1 MSDSDD
7 ELFPTGG
14 ALDAVAGLGE
24 GPAALLTGRVLNGYV
39 VGERIGKGGMGQVF
53 RASRAD
59 ADFERTVAIKVVPAS
74 LASSELARRFR
85 TEVQILAK
93 LDHPAIAQL
102 YDAGTTE
109 EGWPYLV
116 MEHVAGRHVDAYCS
130 ERDLDV
136 EARVRLLRQIV
147 AAVRFAHARLVVH
160 RDLKP
165 SNVLVTSEGK
175 PKLLDFGIAKLLE
188 PDTPSQTVAHYPM
201 TPRYAS
207 PEQLLGA
214 DITIGSD
221 IYQLGLL
228 GLAVLG
234 EELPFPDSSLEDA
247 IRRAADGEDAVLSGA
262 VRSRIPPDLVAIID
276 RCLHANPDD
285 RYTDVNELHAD
296 LGRYLEGFPVEARK
310 GSRLYRF
317 DKLVRRNVPAT
328 LFATLAAVI
337 AVGGSTYYAINM
349 AEAREVAEARAETS
363 SRLLQAM
370 SSMIADTYS
379 ELIESRGTRDAG
391 DAQLEN
397 EPLRQVL
404 ERTNRL
410 IDSVTTEDPTIRA
423 ELLIL
428 QGKTNRE
435 LNRTDAALLQL
446 EQALALMRGSG
457 NARGEATALEELGRL
472 ALLEARTTDAEAYLA
487 EALEI
492 ADRDTLPAR
501 VEASIYSATVHLQ
514 TDLADREK
522 AYEYGLRAATLLE
535 ALPEGPGT
543 ELARV
548 YVELGRNDAYL
559 ERREGAREW
568 YRKAIDLYSE
578 LEGPRYRGLANAYS
592 GLAISHAQ
600 GGEYEEARRYFSREV
615 DIALANYGEFHVR
628 TAIGLTNLGIAL
640 NRLGEYDESLEIYL
654 RALRIVRQ
662 VSPDD
667 VSRLATIYTNLGNAY
682 VSLGRLEEATETF
695 NAGIAISRSDDAPRR
710 NLAFILNNAGQ
721 LLLDR
726 GRYDEA
732 NAQLRESL
740 AVKREVFGPD
750 NITTARTMLN
760 LVRVQLESGVIS
772 DAERLLDDAEAIYLD
787 TYGDDHRRLSFM
799 ELMRGRFHLS
809 RSELDDARDWLTRSY
824 AHRLEEY
831 DENHLF
837 TLGTVF
843 ELVRL
848 ELIAGNADAARGWLE
863 RTQAGVAILEPWQP
877 ERIEATVLEAETLFA
892 DGRHADARE
901 LKSAALELV
910 EAHFPERGDWR
921 RRLEKLQIDHR
932 P

>member
-7 ELFPTGG
+7 ELFRTGG
-14 ALDAVAGLGE
+14 ALDAVADLGDD
-24 GPAALLTGRVLNGYV
+24 PAALLTGRVLNGYV
-39 VGERIGKGGMGQVF
+39 VGERIGKGGMGHVF

-59 ADFERTVAIKVVPAS
+59 ADFERTVAIKVVPAT

-116 MEHVAGRHVDAYCS
+116 MEYVDGQHVDAYCA
-130 ERDLDV
+130 ERELDV
-136 EARVRLLRQIV
+136 EARVRLLREIV

-165 SNVLVTSEGK
+165 SNVLVTSDGK
-175 PKLLDFGIAKLLE
+175 PRLLDFGIAKLLE
-188 PDTPSQTVAHYPM
+188 ADTPSQTVAHYPM

-207 PEQLLGA
+207 PEQLLGG

-262 VRSRIPPDLVAIID
+262 VRSRIPPDLVAIIN
-276 RCLHANPDD
+276 RCLHADPDD

-296 LGRYLEGFPVEARK
+296 LGRYLDGFPVEARK

-317 DKLVRRNVPAT
+317 NKLVRRNVPAT
-328 LFATLAAVI
+328 SFATLAAVI
-337 AVGGSTYYAINM
+337 AIGGSAYYAVNM
-349 AEAREVAEARAETS
+349 AEARNVAEARAETS

-379 ELIESRGTRDAG
+379 ELIESRGSRSAG
-391 DAQLEN
+391 DTQLEN

-410 IDSVTTEDPTIRA
+410 IDSVTTDDATIRG
-423 ELLIL
+423 ELLLL

-435 LNRTDAALLQL
+435 LDRAEAALPQL
-446 EQALALMRGSG
+446 EQALTLMRGSG
-457 NARGEATALEELGRL
+457 NLRGEATALEELGRL
-472 ALLEARTTDAEAYLA
+472 ALWDARTTDAEAYLA

-492 ADRDTLPAR
+492 AERGTLPAR
-501 VEASIYSATVHLQ
+501 VEASIYSAAVYLQ
-514 TDLADREK
+514 TDLGDREK
-522 AYEYGLRAATLLE
+522 AREYGLRAATLLE

-543 ELARV
+543 ELARA
-548 YVELGRNDAYL
+548 YVQLGRNESYL
-559 ERREGAREW
+559 ENREAAREW
-568 YRKAIDLYSE
+568 YSKAVDLYSE

-592 GLAISHAQ
+592 GLAITHAHA
-600 GGEYEEARRYFSREV
+600 GEYEEARRYFANELDV
-615 DIALANYGEFHVR
+615 ALANYGEFHMRSAV
-628 TAIGLTNLGIAL
+628 GLTNLGIAL
-640 NRLGEYDESLEIYL
+640 NRLGDYDASLENYL
-654 RALRIVRQ
+654 RSLKIIQ
-662 VSPDD
+662 EISPNDA
-667 VSRLATIYTNLGNAY
+667 SRLATVYTNLGNTY
-682 VSLGRLEEATETF
+682 VNLGRLDEAAASF
-695 NAGIAISRSDDAPRR
+695 RDAIAVARSDDAPPR
-710 NLAFILNNAGQ
+710 NLAYVLNNSGQ

-732 NAQLRESL
+732 NAQLLESL

-760 LVRVQLESGVIS
+760 LVRVQLESGVVS
-772 DAERLLDDAEAIYLD
+772 DAAQLLEDSEAIYLD

-809 RSELDDARDWLTRSY
+809 RNELDDARDWLTRSY

-848 ELIAGNADAARGWLE
+848 ELMSGDAAAARGWLE
-863 RTQAGVAILEPWQP
+863 RTEAGVAVLEPWQL
-877 ERIEATVLEAETLFA
+877 ERIEAAVLEAETLFA
-892 DGRHADARE
+892 EGRHADALERQ
-901 LKSAALELV
+901 SAALELV
-910 EAHFPERGDWR
+910 ETHFPERNDWR
-921 RRLEKLQIDHR
+921 RRLEAIETR
-932 P
+932 